1 MRHMKTRLMNTV
13 MAMLVLVSVRGGEW
27 SQASAESSPAVAD
40 GTKVTLEYTLALPD
54 KTIVESNVGQEPVT
68 YLHGNREILPG
79 LEKALT
85 GMKAGEKKHVTVA
98 AEEAYGLY
106 DEKKKVTVKKEQLPP
121 NVRVGTRLR
130 SPEGQEAKVVAI
142 EGNSVVVDTN
152 HPLAGKTLVFD
163 VNILKVEKPPKA
175 AK

>member
-1 MRHMKTRLMNTV
+1 MRHTKIRLMIAV
-13 MAMLVLVSVRGGEW
+13 MAMLVLISGGMW
-27 SQASAESSPAVAD
+27 SQASAEPPLAVAD

-54 KTIVESNVGQEPVT
+54 KTVVESNIGQEPVS

-121 NVRVGTRLR
+121 NVQIGTRLR

-163 VNILKVEKPPKA
+163 INVLKVEKQPNA